1 MRDWSG
7 ISSADRRSGRPVPL
21 QCSSSEWMP
30 SQTACGRRRL
40 DATAAPRW
48 QRVSI
53 RVSAIWPPFCMMLK
67 IARRRSDNPLFTPVC
82 EKTKPSTL
90 GRLSLTALKSRLKPM
105 SSDR

>member
-1 MRDWSG
+1 M
-7 ISSADRRSGRPVPL
+7 
-21 QCSSSEWMP
+21 
-30 SQTACGRRRL
+30 
-40 DATAAPRW
+40 AAPRW

-53 RVSAIWPPFCMMLK
+53 RPSTILPPFCMMLR
-67 IARRRSDNPLFTPVC
+67 IARSRSDRPLFSPVW